1 MLTFWKRRSFFVSL
15 VLSIVLSAI
24 FAGSPAAAVIV
35 EKVSSPEGAAK
46 SLYSAWKAH
55 SRTAALK
62 VASTAAVNKLFKT
75 RWTGPDLK
83 FMGCEKR
90 ARAYDCSYYYE
101 GGALIMRVGGS
112 ASAGYKVSSVRS
124 IAD

>member
-1 MLTFWKRRSFFVSL
+1 MLTLWKRRSLFVSL
-15 VLSIVLSAI
+15 VLSIIMSAI
-24 FAGSPAAAVIV
+24 FAGSPAAAVTV
-35 EKVSSPEGAAK
+35 EKVSSPEVAAK
-46 SLYSAWKAH
+46 RLYSAWKAH

-62 VASTAAVNKLFKT
+62 VASSAAVNKLFKT

-90 ARAYDCSYYYE
+90 AGAYDCSYYYE
-101 GGALIMRVGGS
+101 GGALVMRVGGS
-112 ASAGYKVSSVRS
+112 ASSGYRVNSVRS